1 MRRYK
6 IKSVVLGQTVN
17 LSIRGAQTK
26 AVRNTGGTMKNQRL
40 KPFSAKAS
48 LLGFELPRKRTL
60 VSTSLIAVVA
70 LFVSGCSTQ
79 VSETSNVPE
88 VEMTALENGVMAPVT
103 PQNML
108 HGWSTDEN
116 QLLRFETCD
125 EWDYWWVY
133 EGPAV
138 STVAAAESGFPGM
151 TISTEHYIKNQHLD
165 EDKDGV
171 LCFFENREKPTP
183 ESGSMQWLK
192 AFDVVWSSLENG
204 KSSGDNLDFAASPSA
219 LPEDTN
225 IIREGVE
232 MALGAWSPYLSL
244 DKPLAVTVVH
254 PADKDWFLERW
265 ESLGRGGVDEGWFDA
280 VSGTGGGAAGANPDG
295 SISMFFM
302 TGEDFTPPSGVL
314 DFYYHEVTHVF
325 ESQWRSAPT
334 GPVACWTVEGPASFF
349 GFSKTV
355 PSDRESSLSVLA
367 AMRVDRAD
375 FLSRHFEANGGLSEA
390 SIQKEVLTG
399 MNSDDSCQFGA
410 PYFGY
415 TLGLFVVEKFL
426 IDFGME
432 GFVSLTQQAMQASAE
447 SLPNAFKQAVNSDYE
462 KWVSEDL
469 TPYLLSEF
477 KALAPR

>member
-1 MRRYK
+1 
-6 IKSVVLGQTVN
+6 L
-17 LSIRGAQTK
+17 
-26 AVRNTGGTMKNQRL
+26 KNQRSSQI
-40 KPFSAKAS
+40 SARS
-48 LLGFELPRKRTL
+48 LLQGLRLPRKRAL
-60 VSTSLIAVVA
+60 AFTSSLAMVA
-70 LFVSGCSTQ
+70 LIVSGCSSQ
-79 VSETSNVPE
+79 VSETSSTPV
-88 VEMTALENGVMAPVT
+88 VEMTALENGVMAPVA
-103 PQNML
+103 PQNKL
-108 HGWSTDEN
+108 HGWSTKEN

-138 STVAAAESGFPGM
+138 STVAAEGSGFPGM

-192 AFDVVWSSLENG
+192 AFDAVWSSLESG
-204 KSSGDNLDFAASPSA
+204 KSSNENLDFAASPNA

-232 MALGAWSPYLSL
+232 MALGAWSPYLTS
-244 DKPLAVTVVH
+244 DKPLSVTIVH
-254 PADKDWFLERW
+254 PEDKDWYLERW
-265 ESLGRGGVDEGWFDA
+265 ESLGGGGVHEGWFDD

-295 SISMFFM
+295 SISMWFM
-302 TGEDFTPPSGVL
+302 TAETYTPPTGVF

-325 ESQWRSAPT
+325 ESQWSSPPT
-334 GPVACWTVEGPASFF
+334 GPIACWTVEGPASFF
-349 GFSKTV
+349 GFSKSA
-355 PSDRESSLSVLA
+355 PSNQEVSSAVFA

-375 FLSRHFEANGGLSEA
+375 YLARYFEANGGLSEK
-390 SIQKEVLTG
+390 SIQDAVLNG

-415 TLGLFVVEKFL
+415 TLGLFISEKFL

-432 GFVSLTQQAMQASAE
+432 GFVTLSQEGMQASKE
-447 SLPNAFKQAVNSDYE
+447 VLPRSFKQAFGSDYE

-477 KALAPR
+477 KALTLR

>member
-1 MRRYK
+1 MKAYRATRIGGK
-6 IKSVVLGQTVN
+6 LKN
-17 LSIRGAQTK
+17 LRKG
-26 AVRNTGGTMKNQRL
+26 
-40 KPFSAKAS
+40 FSAYSLVHGVISRRNKA
-48 LLGFELPRKRTL
+48 LVL
-60 VSTSLIAVVA
+60 VSSTLLVA
-70 LFVSGCSTQ
+70 LVVSGCAAQ
-79 VSETSNVPE
+79 VSEEAAVPE

-103 PQNML
+103 PQNVL

-138 STVAAAESGFPGM
+138 STVTAADSGFPGM

-192 AFDVVWSSLENG
+192 AFDAVWNSLESG
-204 KSSGDNLDFAASPSA
+204 KSNEENLDFAASPNA
-219 LPEDTN
+219 LPEDTK
-225 IIREGVE
+225 IIRDGVE
-232 MALGAWSPYLSL
+232 MALGAWSPFLNL
-244 DKPLAVTVVH
+244 DKPLSVTVVH
-254 PADKDWFLERW
+254 PDDKDWFIDRW
-265 ESLGRGGVDEGWFDA
+265 ESLGKGGVDEGWFDA

-295 SISMFFM
+295 SKSMFFM

-325 ESQWRSAPT
+325 ESQWNNPPQ
-334 GPVACWTVEGPASFF
+334 GPVSCWTVEGPASFI
-349 GFSKTV
+349 GFSKSN
-355 PSDRESSLSVLA
+355 PSNREVSSAVLA

-375 FLSRHFEANGGLSEA
+375 FLARYFEANGGLTEENLQEA
-390 SIQKEVLTG
+390 VLNA
-399 MNSDDSCQFGA
+399 MNSDDGCQFGA

-415 TLGLFVVEKFL
+415 TLGMFVVEKLL

-432 GFVSLTQQAMQASAE
+432 GFVALNEQEVQVSKSVLQGS
-447 SLPNAFKQAVNSDYE
+447 FKQALSTDYE
-462 KWVSEDL
+462 EWVSKNL

-477 KALAPR
+477 KAITLR

>member
-1 MRRYK
+1 M
-6 IKSVVLGQTVN
+6 T
-17 LSIRGAQTK
+17 
-26 AVRNTGGTMKNQRL
+26 NQRL
-40 KPFSAKAS
+40 KPSSAKAT
-48 LLGFELPRKRTL
+48 LDGFKSPRKRALVLASSMTL
-60 VSTSLIAVVA
+60 VA
-70 LFVSGCSTQ
+70 LVISGCSAP
-79 VSETSNVPE
+79 VPEEAAVPE

-103 PQNML
+103 PQNVL
-108 HGWSTDEN
+108 HGWSTEEN

-138 STVAAAESGFPGM
+138 STVAAADSGFPGM

-192 AFDVVWSSLENG
+192 AFDAVWNSLE
-204 KSSGDNLDFAASPSA
+204 SGTASEENLDFAASPNA

-232 MALGAWSPYLSL
+232 MALGAWSPFLNL
-244 DKPLAVTVVH
+244 DKPLSVTVVH
-254 PADKDWFLERW
+254 PDDKEWFLDRW
-265 ESLGRGGVDEGWFDA
+265 ESLGRGGVHDGWFDDF
-280 VSGTGGGAAGANPDG
+280 SEFGGGAAGANPDG
-295 SISMFFM
+295 SISMYFM
-302 TGEDFTPPSGVL
+302 TGEEFTPPSGAL

-325 ESQWRSAPT
+325 ESQWRFELT
-334 GPVACWTVEGPASFF
+334 GPIPCWTVEGPASFF
-349 GFSKTV
+349 GFSKTF
-355 PSDRESSLSVLA
+355 PSDRNISSSVLA

-375 FLSRHFEANGGLSEA
+375 FLARHFEANGGLTQESLQEA
-390 SIQKEVLTG
+390 VLNG

-410 PYFGY
+410 PFFGY
-415 TLGLFVVEKFL
+415 TLGLFVAEKFL

-432 GFVSLTQQAMQASAE
+432 GFTALTEQGGQTSKVALQ
-447 SLPNAFKQAVNSDYE
+447 NAFKSAVDTDYE
-462 KWVSEDL
+462 KWVSEEL

-477 KALAPR
+477 KALTLR